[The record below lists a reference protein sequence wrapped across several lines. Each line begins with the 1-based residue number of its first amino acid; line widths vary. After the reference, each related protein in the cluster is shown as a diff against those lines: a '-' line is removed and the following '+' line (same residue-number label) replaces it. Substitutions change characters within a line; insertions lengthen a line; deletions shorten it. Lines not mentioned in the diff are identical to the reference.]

1 MQSDPVYAGMIESLD
16 ESVGR
21 ILDYLDEHGIA
32 DDTLIFFTSDN
43 GGLATSEGSPTCNAP
58 LAEGKGWMY
67 EGGTREPL
75 MVRWPGHI
83 EAGSTCSVPVT
94 SPDFYPTLLEMA
106 GLDPI
111 PQQHCDGVS
120 IAPLLHGKSSLE
132 RDAIF
137 WHYPHYGNQGG
148 KPGSSVRCGD
158 YKLIEFFE
166 EGQVELY
173 NLREDIGEDRDLS
186 QSEPETRTRLHALL
200 VDWRRSVEAKIPQ
213 PNPQWQPRDDR

>member
-1 MQSDPVYAGMIESLD
+1 MPEGTYLTDYLTDRIIDLFNTRDERPFFLNLSYYQIHTPLQAKEEKIRKYDSKAKALGLNEVQTFSEDEFFPCDHKKDHRVKRRLVQSDPVYAGMIESLD

-83 EAGSTCSVPVT
+83 
-94 SPDFYPTLLEMA
+94 L
-106 GLDPI
+106 
-111 PQQHCDGVS
+111 
-120 IAPLLHGKSSLE
+120 SL
-132 RDAIF
+132 I
-137 WHYPHYGNQGG
+137 H
-148 KPGSSVRCGD
+148 
-158 YKLIEFFE
+158 I
-166 EGQVELY
+166 
-173 NLREDIGEDRDLS
+173 
-186 QSEPETRTRLHALL
+186 
-200 VDWRRSVEAKIPQ
+200 
-213 PNPQWQPRDDR
+213 